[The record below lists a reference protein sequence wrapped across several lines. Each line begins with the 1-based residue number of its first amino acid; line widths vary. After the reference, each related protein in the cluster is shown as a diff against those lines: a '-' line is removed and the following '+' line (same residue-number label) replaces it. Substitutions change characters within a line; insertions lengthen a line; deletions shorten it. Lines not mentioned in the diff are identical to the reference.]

1 MNYALINDRSLAIDA
16 LRGYAIITMVLSA
29 TVVGGILP
37 GWMYHCQEPPPTHAY
52 DAAIAGVTW
61 VDLVFPAFLFA
72 MGAALPFSVGKR
84 RERGESLLRIMGQIV
99 WRAVLLTYFA
109 ILVQHFY
116 PYVTSGGEQSWR
128 HWLMALACFV
138 AMFPM
143 FMRLPKRCPAW
154 LRITIQLSALLL
166 GLVAMLAM
174 RYPDGTGFDP
184 HRSNIILLIM
194 ANVALWGSLLY
205 LFTIGREYLR
215 WVLLLML
222 AALFLSSTVPGS
234 WAEATLKW
242 TPLDWFY
249 QPWMLK
255 YLFIVI
261 PAAYAGELVRSQR
274 SACPVP
280 PSPPKGGCNDSS
292 PFRGLG
298 GLCLAL
304 IISNLALLY
313 TRHVLLNMA
322 VSAVLLL
329 VGWLVLRRGQ
339 GYVALW
345 RGLFALAAALLVI
358 GLLIEPFEGG
368 IKKDPPTFSYLL
380 VMGALSCF
388 LLIVFSV
395 VCDAWG
401 CRRGTRFLTM
411 SGQNPMVA
419 YVASDLCIIPLLQLT
434 GIWPFF
440 AIFAASPWLGF
451 LHGVIL
457 TSLAVLV
464 TMLFTR
470 LGCLW
475 RT

>member
-1 MNYALINDRSLAIDA
+1 MKPSNDRSLAIDA

-29 TVVGGILP
+29 TVMGGILP

-72 MGAALPFSVGKR
+72 MGAALPFSVGTR
-84 RERGESLLRIMGQIV
+84 REQGVSMLTLVGQII
-99 WRAVLLTYFA
+99 WRAVQLTYFA

-138 AMFPM
+138 AMFAM
-143 FMRLPKRCPAW
+143 FMRLPKRWPAW
-154 LRITIQLSALLL
+154 LRVTIQLTALLL

-174 RYPDGTGFDP
+174 SYPDGTGFDP

-205 LFTIGREYLR
+205 LFTIGREHLR

-222 AALFLSSTVPGS
+222 AALFLSSTVQGS
-234 WAEATLKW
+234 WAETALKW

-261 PAAYAGELVRSQR
+261 PAAYAGELVRQSLGQ
-274 SACPVP
+274 S
-280 PSPPKGGCNDSS
+280 PSPQAPLKGGEKAKSLLLVSC
-292 PFRGLG
+292 FL
-298 GLCLAL
+298 LL
-304 IISNLALLY
+304 IVSNLALLY
-313 TRHVLLNMA
+313 TRQVLLNMA
-322 VSAVLLL
+322 VSAALLL
-329 VGWLVLRRGQ
+329 VGWLLLRRGQ

-368 IKKDPPTFSYLL
+368 IKKDPPAFSYLL

-388 LLIVFSV
+388 LLIIFSV
-395 VCDAWG
+395 VCDAWR
-401 CRRGTRFLTM
+401 CHRATRFLYM

-419 YVASDLCIIPLLQLT
+419 YVANDLCVIPLLQMT

-440 AIFAASPWLGF
+440 AIFATSPWLGF

>member
-1 MNYALINDRSLAIDA
+1 MKPSNDRSLAIDA

-52 DAAIAGVTW
+52 DATIAGVTW

-72 MGAALPFSVGKR
+72 MGAALPFSAGKR
-84 RERGESLLRIMGQIV
+84 REQGASMWTLVGQIIG
-99 WRAVLLTYFA
+99 RAVLLTYFA

-116 PYVTSGGEQSWR
+116 PYVTSGGEQTWR
-128 HWLMALACFV
+128 HWLMALACFA
-138 AMFPM
+138 AMFAM
-143 FMRLPKRCPAW
+143 FMRLPKRLPAW
-154 LRITIQLSALLL
+154 LRVTIQMSALVL

-205 LFTIGREYLR
+205 LFTMGRERLR

-222 AALFLSSTVPGS
+222 AALFLSSTVKGS
-234 WAEATLKW
+234 WAETALKW

-261 PAAYAGELVRSQR
+261 PAAHAGELVRQSLGQ
-274 SACPVP
+274 S
-280 PSPPKGGCNDSS
+280 PSPQAPLKGGEKATSLLLVSCI
-292 PFRGLG
+292 L
-298 GLCLAL
+298 LL

-313 TRHVLLNMA
+313 TRQVLLNMA
-322 VSAVLLL
+322 VSAALLL

-339 GYVALW
+339 GFVALW
-345 RGLFALAAALLVI
+345 RGLFALGAALLVT

-368 IKKDPPTFSYLL
+368 IKKDPPAFSYLL

-388 LLIVFSV
+388 LLIAFSV
-395 VCDAWG
+395 VCDAWK
-401 CRRGTRFLTM
+401 CRRATRFLTM

-419 YVASDLCIIPLLQLT
+419 YVASDLCVIPLLQMT
-434 GIWPFF
+434 GIWPLF

-451 LHGVIL
+451 LQGVIL
-457 TSLAVLV
+457 TSLAVGV